1 MSLTYISVELNKVL
15 LTVLG
20 ITVSIRL
27 LNFINF
33 FKIFYMSFDIY
44 NSLNELIVFLTR
56 FDID

>member
-33 FKIFYMSFDIY
+33 FKIFYISFDIY

>member
-1 MSLTYISVELNKVL
+1 MSLTYISVELNKV
-15 LTVLG
+15 TVLG